1 MKMPSWHTNTV
12 KSLLQDPSIRL
23 CILSYSYFSNSMDK
37 LLMFMDCMR
46 WFRCQCSAL
55 TSFTNMALAHSW
67 WHYRWRIIRMETT
80 MQFSNRQFFW
90 KIRGRKIRNMSLTG
104 SILMSPAKR
113 SVSTVSATNL
123 PVMKIGLQN
132 AEINK
137 KIWCTSSTPPTQ
149 KTSFLSNSTC
159 SNVQF
164 RESLKWMQMRLP
176 SKPYTAAS

>member
-46 WFRCQCSAL
+46 WFRFQCNAL
-55 TSFTNMALAHSW
+55 ISFTNMALAHSW

-137 KIWCTSSTPPTQ
+137 KIWCTLSTPQTQ
-149 KTSFLSNSTC
+149 KTSFLFNSTC

-164 RESLKWMQMRLP
+164 RES
-176 SKPYTAAS
+176 